1 MKNDTATTKKLN
13 NLTDDATAVGILLMI
28 ITVLVNTVN
37 GALLDGGNEVTR
49 MIMFM
54 VVIAYSFL
62 IAFYITEKR
71 NILRK

>member
-28 ITVLVNTVN
+28 ITILVNTVN

-49 MIMFM
+49 LIMFM

>member
-13 NLTDDATAVGILLMI
+13 NLTDHATAVGILLMI
-28 ITVLVNTVN
+28 ITILVNTVN

>member
-28 ITVLVNTVN
+28 ITILVNTVN